1 MLDLAVVAAGAAD
14 DAGGLDPALLGD
26 FLPTVVE
33 AARTG
38 RRLRTA
44 ELERYGARGAAAAG
58 AGVSLRA
65 LIDLYLSASWRL
77 WRELPLVAEG
87 SAEQVRAAG
96 LAVLRAA
103 DDGVAALAEGFQLAR
118 NDLARRQESARR
130 EVFDALLA
138 GGEQAAAVLGR
149 AADLGLD
156 LAAPHAVLV
165 AVDREHGFEGT
176 GSAALLGRLERALLG
191 RYGDSAVLLAVKAD
205 ELVCIFPAPDSSAV
219 AQVSGRVVDVLGN
232 GSGRTWQGAVG
243 RPLTAPDGVRVSYE
257 QACEALDLA
266 GRLELPGAVVDV
278 TSLVVYRV
286 LLRDREALDDLIR
299 ARLGP
304 LETARGGAAPLL
316 ETLDT
321 WYATGGVSTEAA
333 RRLHLSVRAVTY
345 RLARVRDLL
354 GVDPTDPAERFALQ
368 AAVLGARAVRW
379 PEVPLGVADGRQLQ
393 RPQVVRP
400 QTR

>member
-1 MLDLAVVAAGAAD
+1 MPVLDLVAVAAGAAD
-14 DAGGLDPALLGD
+14 DAGGLDPGLLGD
-26 FLPTVVE
+26 FLPTVVD
-33 AARTG
+33 AAQTG
-38 RRLRTA
+38 RRLRA
-44 ELERYGARGAAAAG
+44 RELERYGEQGAAAAS

-77 WRELPLVAEG
+77 WRELPVVAQG

-138 GGEQAAAVLGR
+138 GGELATAALGR
-149 AADLGLD
+149 AADLGLA
-156 LAAPHAVLV
+156 LASPHAVLV
-165 AVDREHGFEGT
+165 ARERDRGFEDV
-176 GSAALLGRLERALLG
+176 GSAALLGRLERAVQG

-205 ELVCIFPAPDSSAV
+205 ELVCIFSAPAASAV
-219 AQVSGRVVDVLGN
+219 TEIGARVVEVLGD
-232 GSGRTWQGAVG
+232 GPDRTWRGAVG
-243 RPLTAPDGVRVSYE
+243 RPLTGPDGVRVSYE
-257 QACEALDLA
+257 QARETLDLA

-286 LLRDREALDDLIR
+286 LLRDREALDDLVR

-304 LETARGGAAPLL
+304 LEAARGGAGPLL

-379 PEVPLGVADGRQLQ
+379 PEVPLGVADARQPE
-393 RPQVVRP
+393 RP
-400 QTR
+400 

>member
-1 MLDLAVVAAGAAD
+1 MPVLDLAAVAAGAAD
-14 DAGGLDPALLGD
+14 DAGGLDPTLLGD
-26 FLPTVVE
+26 FLPTVVD
-33 AARTG
+33 AAQTG
-38 RRLRTA
+38 RRLRSA
-44 ELERYGARGAAAAG
+44 ELERYGERGAVAAS

-77 WRELPLVAEG
+77 WRELPVVAGG

-103 DDGVAALAEGFQLAR
+103 DDGVAALAEGFQMAR

-138 GGEQAAAVLGR
+138 GGETAAAVLGR

-165 AVDREHGFEGT
+165 ASDRARGFEDV
-176 GSAALLGRLERALLG
+176 GSAALLGRLERAVQG
-191 RYGDSAVLLAVKAD
+191 RYGDGPVLMAVKAD
-205 ELVCIFPAPDSSAV
+205 QLVCIFSAPDAAAV
-219 AQVSGRVVDVLGN
+219 AQVAARVVEVLGD
-232 GSGRTWQGAVG
+232 GPDRTWHGAVG

-304 LETARGGAAPLL
+304 LEGARGGAGPLL

-379 PEVPLGVADGRQLQ
+379 PAVPLGVADARQPDGR
-393 RPQVVRP
+393 
-400 QTR
+400 